1 MRYSVFAACLA
12 LLLAG
17 GILAAA
23 DPVATTKEPIS
34 DQALMTLVQRT
45 TFQYCWGGAESN
57 SLATRERYH
66 VDQPKLDQHV
76 VTSGGTGF
84 GLMAMIVA
92 IERDFVSREEAVT
105 RIERILNFLKS
116 ADRFHGVW
124 PHWMDG
130 RSGKVLP
137 FSPKDDGGDL
147 VETSFLAQGLLCLRQ
162 YFANGNARERRLA
175 GTADELWREIQ
186 WDWHRGPQ
194 QEDVLYWHWSPQH
207 AWEMNF
213 RIRGYN
219 ECLITYVL
227 AASSPTHPVPA
238 DVYHN
243 GWAEGGRIQGA
254 TEKHGIRLGLQH
266 QGVDNSCGPL
276 FWAHYSFLGLDP
288 RGLKDRYAAYW
299 QENRNHVR
307 MIHAHCVTNPH
318 EYPGYSE
325 KCWGLTASYSPN
337 GYAGHCPTADNG
349 TITPTAALAS
359 FPYEPKLSTDA
370 MRYFYEELGDK
381 VMGKYGFYDAF
392 NVKENWYPQ
401 RYLAIDQL
409 PIVCMIENHRSGLLW
424 DLFMSSKE
432 VQDGLQKLD
441 FSFNKPSDTTAIPSQ

>member
-1 MRYSVFAACLA
+1 LVFAACFGLS
-12 LLLAG
+12 LAG
-17 GILAAA
+17 GIINAA
-23 DPVATTKEPIS
+23 DPASSTKEQIS
-34 DQALMTLVQRT
+34 DEALLTLVQRR
-45 TFQYCWGGAESN
+45 TFHYCWEGAEPN

-66 VDQPKLDQHV
+66 VDEPELDRYT

-92 IERDFVSREEAVT
+92 IERGFVPRREVIA
-105 RIERILNFLKS
+105 RIERILRFLRA

-130 RSGKVLP
+130 RTGKVLP

-147 VETSFLAQGLLCLRQ
+147 VETSFLAQGLLCVRQ
-162 YFANGNARERRLA
+162 YFAKGNAHERKLA
-175 GTADELWREIQ
+175 RMADQLWRQIQ

-194 QEDVLYWHWSPQH
+194 QENVLFWHWSPQH
-207 AWEMNF
+207 DWAMNF

-227 AASSPTHPVPA
+227 AASSPTHPVPGE
-238 DVYHN
+238 VYHA
-243 GWAEGGRIQGA
+243 GWAEGGRIRG
-254 TEKHGIRLGLQH
+254 EVERHGFRLSLRH
-266 QGVDNSCGPL
+266 QGIENSCGPL

-288 RGLKDRYAAYW
+288 RGLKDRYADYW

-307 MIHAHCVTNPH
+307 MIHAHCAKNPH
-318 EYPGYSE
+318 RYPGYGA
-325 KCWGLTASYSPN
+325 KCWGLSSSYSPN
-337 GYAGHCPTADNG
+337 GYHGHCPTADNG

-359 FPYEPKLSTDA
+359 FPYEPALSKDA

-381 VMGKYGFYDAF
+381 TFGKYGFYDAF
-392 NVKENWYPQ
+392 NAKENWYPQ

-424 DLFMSSKE
+424 NLFMSSPDI
-432 VQDGLQKLD
+432 QDGLEKLE
-441 FSFNKPSDTTAIPSQ
+441 FSFRSD